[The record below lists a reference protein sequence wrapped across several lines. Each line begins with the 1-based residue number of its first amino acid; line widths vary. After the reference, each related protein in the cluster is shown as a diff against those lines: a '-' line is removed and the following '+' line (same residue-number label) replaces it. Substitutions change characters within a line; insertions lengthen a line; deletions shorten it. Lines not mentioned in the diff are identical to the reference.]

1 MLRISTAT
9 RGDGLPVLVIEGS
22 ITDDELAILDE
33 VCRERLNGSARLT
46 LDLTHVTY
54 LDDAAL
60 RYLCVLR
67 ARGAEVACRSPF
79 IRELLARERS

>member
-9 RGDGLPVLVIEGS
+9 CSDGSPVLSIEGT
-22 ITDDELAILDE
+22 ITDDELPILDE
-33 VCRERLNGSARLT
+33 VCRERLSGSSRLI

-60 RYLCVLR
+60 RYLHGLR
-67 ARGAEVACRSPF
+67 ARGAEVGSRSPF
-79 IRELLARERS
+79 IRELLRRERP